1 MHWLVLFMCLTMP
14 CVMGVAFTLSA
25 PEANPPYGLGTVV
38 IVAACWLVIA
48 YQVGRFV
55 TQWKPHSWVRWW
67 LLLVVLLPLVMAL
80 LFHVWKDPEV
90 RTTWANRTPLP
101 LTENLAPAAPA
112 RHLPSWT
119 ETGAFLARMHRP
131 AQRYLVQL
139 STCLPPLWWIA
150 ALVLA
155 LWKGK

>member
-1 MHWLVLFMCLTMP
+1 MHWLVIFMCLTMP
-14 CVMGVAFTLSA
+14 LVMGVAFTLAA
-25 PEANPPYGLGTVV
+25 PDVNPPYGLGTVV

-48 YQVGRFV
+48 FQVGRFILP
-55 TQWKPHSWVRWW
+55 WKPHSWVCWW
-67 LLLVVLLPLVMAL
+67 LLLVVLLPLLVAL

-90 RTTWANRTPLP
+90 RNTWANRAPLP
-101 LTENLAPAAPA
+101 VAEHLAPAAPA

-119 ETGAFLARMHRP
+119 ETGVFLARMHRP
-131 AQRYLVQL
+131 AMRYLVQL
-139 STCLPPLWWIA
+139 GTCLPPLWWIA